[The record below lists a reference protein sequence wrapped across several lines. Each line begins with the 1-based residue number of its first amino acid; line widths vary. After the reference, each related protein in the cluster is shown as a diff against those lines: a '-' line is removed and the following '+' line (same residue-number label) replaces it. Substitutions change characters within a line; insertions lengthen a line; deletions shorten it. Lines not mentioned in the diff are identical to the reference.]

1 MRMEKVLVTPRSF
14 GRTDTSVFD
23 SLKSAG
29 YEVVLN
35 PYGQVL
41 TKEQMKSAIEDV
53 VGVIIGIDP
62 LNDEVLSC
70 GKKLRAIAKYG
81 VGTDNIG
88 KAYCASHN
96 IHISVTQGANA
107 NAVADYT
114 FALLMACARNL
125 TVINDHCHRKNWSK
139 IIGADIY
146 KKTIGILGLGAIG
159 KGVARRA
166 MGFDMK
172 VLAYDLVWDENYAAA
187 NNIVFAE
194 PATLF
199 GESDFICLH
208 LPLTEK
214 TENIINAESIARM
227 KPTAIVINTARGGL
241 VDEEALIDALK
252 NKRILAAGLDVFR
265 EEPPKNEALYA
276 LENLIMGSHCAAST
290 TDASTMMSTM
300 AARNLINDL
309 KRTR

>member
-14 GRTDTSVFD
+14 GRTDTSAFD
-23 SLKSAG
+23 SLKNAG

-41 TKEQMKSAIEDV
+41 TKEQMKSEIEDV
-53 VGVIIGIDP
+53 VGVIVGIDP
-62 LNDEVLSC
+62 LDEGVLAC
-70 GKKLRAIAKYG
+70 GKKLRAVAKYG
-81 VGTDNIG
+81 IGTDNID

-96 IHISVTQGANA
+96 IHLSITRGANS

-125 TVINDHCHRKNWSK
+125 TIINELCHRKNWSK
-139 IIGADIY
+139 LIGADVY

-166 MGFDMK
+166 TGFDMK
-172 VLAYDLVWDENYAAA
+172 ILAYDLAWDENYAAA
-187 NNIVFAE
+187 HNIVFAE
-194 PATLF
+194 PAHLF
-199 GESDFICLH
+199 RESDFICLH

-214 TENIINAESIARM
+214 TKNIINAESIALM

-241 VDEEALIDALK
+241 VDEGALIDALK

-265 EEPPKNEALYA
+265 EEPPENEALYT
-276 LENLIMGSHCAAST
+276 LDNLIMGSHCAAST
-290 TDASTMMSTM
+290 TDASAMMSLM
-300 AARNLINDL
+300 AAHNLINDL
-309 KRTR
+309 NCKG